1 MKNTDILSISKL
13 NNVVSPCKHE
23 STILTRNSTFTY
35 LNYIYHVLICVPNMI
50 KINIQNKMFHCGIL
64 ILQQLSNK
72 KRNYLNCKLFA
83 LQGNTLKCMRHNGDQ
98 NSCQL

>member
-50 KINIQNKMFHCGIL
+50 KNQYSKQNVPLWYFNPATTK
-64 ILQQLSNK
+64 Q
-72 KRNYLNCKLFA
+72 
-83 LQGNTLKCMRHNGDQ
+83 
-98 NSCQL
+98 